1 MTISGQRVRDPPA
14 DQSST
19 EHEDAGHVPQM
30 RSCHFILMLDQTRRF
45 GAGKGS
51 RFRGIEIHRS
61 GYRAM
66 NTLSRRGFIFLAGLL
81 AMASPAQAFFFTETS
96 NESFLAI
103 MAMISGALAFPV
115 CVMLLALSLSEK
127 SRPLLKKCA
136 WFPGGMAV
144 LTFVLFLQA
153 EMLAELLFLPM
164 AHAGLAVIMNR
175 LGGT

>member
-1 MTISGQRVRDPPA
+1 
-14 DQSST
+14 
-19 EHEDAGHVPQM
+19 
-30 RSCHFILMLDQTRRF
+30 
-45 GAGKGS
+45 
-51 RFRGIEIHRS
+51 
-61 GYRAM
+61 M
-66 NTLSRRGFIFLAGLL
+66 NTSSRRGFIFVAGLL
-81 AMASPAQAFFFTETS
+81 LTASPAQAFFFTETS

-127 SRPLLKKCA
+127 SRPLLKTCA

-153 EMLAELLFLPM
+153 GMLAELLFLPM

-175 LGGT
+175 LGGM

>member
-1 MTISGQRVRDPPA
+1 MMQASTSLHEHLRLGINRGFIFCTVR
-14 DQSST
+14 
-19 EHEDAGHVPQM
+19 
-30 RSCHFILMLDQTRRF
+30 
-45 GAGKGS
+45 
-51 RFRGIEIHRS
+51 
-61 GYRAM
+61 
-66 NTLSRRGFIFLAGLL
+66 RRGFIFSPGFWLT
-81 AMASPAQAFFFTETS
+81 ASPAQAFFFTETS

-103 MAMISGALAFPV
+103 MAMMLAGVAVPV

-153 EMLAELLFLPM
+153 GMLAELLFLPM

-175 LGGT
+175 LGGM